1 MTDLITYLLRLAI
14 AAWILAAT
22 IGAFHS
28 QLLRVRVYRKL
39 YYKTRDS
46 YRARLRFKEMM

>member
-1 MTDLITYLLRLAI
+1 MTDILTYLLR
-14 AAWILAAT
+14 AAFAAFILAAT
-22 IGAFHS
+22 IGALHS